1 MLQKEFHPI
10 LQRVVTLRP
19 STSTTELRPATK
31 VLHVYSCLFNDQV
44 CSKATLQGNGKVF
57 SSRAYKLNMY
67 SVYFDYRVYFIPTH
81 LRRHFKSLIIRLVR
95 GLKESKRCLES
106 IDF

>member
-1 MLQKEFHPI
+1 MLLQKEFHPI

-57 SSRAYKLNMY
+57 SSSAYKLDIY
-67 SVYFDYRVYFIPTH
+67 IVTT
-81 LRRHFKSLIIRLVR
+81 LIIGCILFPHT
-95 GLKESKRCLES
+95 CDD
-106 IDF
+106 I

>member
-1 MLQKEFHPI
+1 MQQKQFPPI

-19 STSTTELRPATK
+19 STSTTKLRPATK

-57 SSRAYKLNMY
+57 SSSAYKLDIY
-67 SVYFDYRVYFIPTH
+67 SEYFDYRVYFIPTH
-81 LRRHFKSLIIRLVR
+81 LRRHLRI
-95 GLKESKRCLES
+95 
-106 IDF
+106 